1 MATARV
7 IQTGSGQ
14 TIHLPS
20 DVHLRADLVEVVQ
33 KAGDIVELRP
43 AKLPQSEENAL
54 ALLDLI
60 IELGELIEEAPE
72 DPPAEDRP
80 GLCD

>member
-1 MATARV
+1 M
-7 IQTGSGQ
+7 
-14 TIHLPS
+14 
-20 DVHLRADLVEVVQ
+20 VEVVQ

-43 AKLPQSEENAL
+43 AQLPQSEENAL